1 MLRQLRAFRAVAEA
15 RSFTQAAATL
25 GWAQSSVTALI
36 QALEREFEHPLL
48 ERLGKRVTLTE
59 AGSRLLAYAAQ
70 LIEIVD
76 EARAAVGGEGPL
88 VGTLTIGTPE
98 TVCAYR
104 LPPVLRRFRERHP
117 GVQLVFKAGISTGI
131 RTDVIEGRLDLA
143 FTLDRYLPS
152 PALVIEPL
160 LHERVLLLTHAG
172 DALALRERIAPA
184 DLEGVPLVLTE
195 VDGSY
200 RTTFEN
206 ALGEQG
212 CRPGARIEFASVEAI
227 KQCTIA
233 GIGVTVLPAVV
244 AATELRDG
252 RLIALPWTGCDLDV
266 AVRMIRHKDKH
277 LSPAI
282 LAFQE
287 IVRELLVPS
296 YSTRSSIDTL

>member
-1 MLRQLRAFRAVAEA
+1 MTDSSLSRVLRQLRAFSAVAEA
-15 RSFTQAAATL
+15 RSFTQAAESL

-36 QALEREFEHPLL
+36 QALEREFERPLL

-59 AGSRLLAYAAQ
+59 AGGRLLAYAGQ
-70 LIEIVD
+70 VMQIVE

-88 VGTLTIGTPE
+88 AGTLTIGTPE

-104 LPPVLRRFRERHP
+104 LPPVLRRLRERHP
-117 GVQLVFKAGISTGI
+117 GIQLVFKAGISTDL
-131 RTDVIEGRLDLA
+131 RSDVIEGRLDLA

-172 DALALRERIAPA
+172 DALAQRERVAPA
-184 DLEGVPLVLTE
+184 DLDGVPLILTE
-195 VDGSY
+195 AGGSY
-200 RTTFEN
+200 RTAFEN
-206 ALGEQG
+206 ALSEHG

-233 GIGVTVLPAVV
+233 GIGVTVLPA
-244 AATELRDG
+244 AAAAPELRDG
-252 RLIALPWTGCDLDV
+252 RLIALPWSGCDLDV
-266 AVRMIRHKDKH
+266 AVQMIRHKDKH
-277 LSPAI
+277 LSPTI

-287 IVRELLVPS
+287 IVRELLA
-296 YSTRSSIDTL
+296 SS